1 MPGTKGAK
9 GKNQRGLHILYHP
22 GFKHKTTL
30 IILSPAMRA
39 GNWTRGPLIPSPFQ
53 SYDSMDVSDSF
64 GPAESLSSV
73 MP

>member
-1 MPGTKGAK
+1 
-9 GKNQRGLHILYHP
+9 
-22 GFKHKTTL
+22 
-30 IILSPAMRA
+30 MRA